1 MTTILLTA
9 LACAVVL
16 LAIALAMA
24 IRAASRANSR
34 AAFAELGQ
42 CIEVAGQTQ
51 VRAYERLERELRG
64 ELAETSRLSRAELGG
79 GFAQFQQT
87 LASQFTSMTTVQA
100 AKIDGFA
107 QQLVKLT
114 DTNTQQLDAVRAPE
128 HRGAAADYGDGG
140 ALLHSR

>member
-87 LASQFTSMTTVQA
+87 LAAQLTSVATVQNQQIDSF
-100 AKIDGFA
+100 AKRLG
-107 QQLVKLT
+107 QLT
-114 DTNTQQLDAVRAPE
+114 ETNATQLDAMRDSLQRHAHE
-128 HRGAAADYGDGG
+128 
-140 ALLHSR
+140 SRD